1 MQAGGMAEAASS
13 QAEAARSAY
22 IHIPFCQQRCFYCD
36 FPIKVVGSSPQD
48 GRARDT
54 IEEYLES
61 LLEEIRRG
69 GGGGFDVEVAAAPL
83 RTVYLGGGTPSL
95 LRPEQV
101 RAVLDAVRARFGIAA
116 AAEVTMEMDPGT
128 FSAADAAGFR
138 AAGVTRVSLGAQS
151 FDDAQLAAC
160 GRGHSA
166 AQVGEAAAR
175 CPLGAKRL

>member
-101 RAVLDAVRARFGIAA
+101 RAVLDAPPPLPPVLTGH
-116 AAEVTMEMDPGT
+116 
-128 FSAADAAGFR
+128 
-138 AAGVTRVSLGAQS
+138 VSSL
-151 FDDAQLAAC
+151 L
-160 GRGHSA
+160 
-166 AQVGEAAAR
+166 
-175 CPLGAKRL
+175 PY

>member
-1 MQAGGMAEAASS
+1 MAEAASS

-101 RAVLDAVRARFGIAA
+101 RAVLDAPPPLPPVLTGH
-116 AAEVTMEMDPGT
+116 
-128 FSAADAAGFR
+128 
-138 AAGVTRVSLGAQS
+138 VSSL
-151 FDDAQLAAC
+151 L
-160 GRGHSA
+160 
-166 AQVGEAAAR
+166 
-175 CPLGAKRL
+175 PY